1 MKAFRS
7 EFSVGRMA
15 KVLEV
20 SPSGFYAWLRR
31 RESPRRQ
38 ERQRFDRD
46 VRSAFE
52 ESKGRYG
59 SEKITRAMTERGY
72 RRNRKRVADS
82 MRRQGLRS
90 KVCRKFRVKTTDSN
104 HGLAISPNLLN
115 RQFAVDRPNHAWV
128 TDITYLPSRIGWL
141 YLTVFIDLYS
151 RLVVGWCLST
161 SLGHEAVVTAL
172 QRAIWKRRPP
182 AGLMVHSDGG
192 VQFCC
197 RDFRA
202 VLEQHR
208 FVQSMSRK
216 GNCWDN
222 AVAESFFRTLKT
234 ELIYHVDLVDEVHAQ
249 PVLFEY
255 IESFY
260 NRKRLHST
268 LGYVSPAEFETVKPA
283 KVA

>member
-1 MKAFRS
+1 M
-7 EFSVGRMA
+7 FSVGRMA
-15 KVLEV
+15 GVLDV

-31 RESPRRQ
+31 RESLRRQ

-46 VRSAFE
+46 VRAAFA

-59 SEKITRAMTERGY
+59 SDKIAREMTKRGY

-115 RQFAVDRPNHAWV
+115 RQFAVDRPDQAWV
-128 TDITYLPSRIGWL
+128 TDITYLPSRVGWL

-161 SLGHEAVVTAL
+161 SLSHEAVVTAL

-182 AGLMVHSDGG
+182 VGLMVHSDRG

-202 VLEQHR
+202 VLGQHR
-208 FVQSMSRK
+208 FIQSMSRR

-234 ELIYHVDLVDEVHAQ
+234 ELIYHIDLIDEMHAQ
-249 PVLFEY
+249 SVLFEY
-255 IESFY
+255 LESFY

-268 LGYVSPAEFETVKPA
+268 LGYVSPADFETEKPA